1 MRYVNHKFGRACVH
15 RPRREEGERRERKG
29 GGREREGTKGLRRDT
44 RRTKGGLDA
53 TGRGGGGEETSLGA
67 EECRGTKRESFSVVD
82 ESRSRVFLLMIDD
95 RCIDSSPSAL

>member
-1 MRYVNHKFGRACVH
+1 MLIINSDGRACTV
-15 RPRREEGERRERKG
+15 RAGRREK
-29 GGREREGTKGLRRDT
+29 GGREKEEDERERGHERVAKRYEENQRGIRRD
-44 RRTKGGLDA
+44 RER
-53 TGRGGGGEETSLGA
+53 GGGEETSLGA

>member
-1 MRYVNHKFGRACVH
+1 MRA
-15 RPRREEGERRERKG
+15 PSAPG
-29 GGREREGTKGLRRDT
+29 GGRKEGEKR
-44 RRTKGGLDA
+44 RRTRERGHERVAKRYEEDQRGLDA

>member
-29 GGREREGTKGLRRDT
+29 GGREREGTKGLRGDT

-53 TGRGGGGEETSLGA
+53 TGRGKETSLGA

-95 RCIDSSPSAL
+95 RCVDSSPSAL